1 MGQEQKIGLFGGT
14 FNPPHIGHLRA
25 AQACVQRL
33 GLDRLLSVPARL
45 PPHKT
50 LPADSAT
57 PRQRL
62 FMAELMAEQI
72 PRCQVSDIELDRQG
86 PSYTCDTVEALA
98 GRYPGANLWLI
109 LGTDMFLTFHQWRQ
123 PQRIAAHCRLAVVAR
138 TPDGRRELEAQAAF
152 LARDIGARV
161 DIIDC
166 PVTVM
171 SSTQVRGGL
180 PQGTGKRTCPPP
192 WRSTSASG
200 GCMGRR
206 GLAKWTCLGCGSGSA
221 AA

>member
-33 GLDRLLSVPARL
+33 GLDRLLLGPARL

-98 GRYPGANLWLI
+98 GPEDVICAWGSLYSVGEIRHH
-109 LGTDMFLTFHQWRQ
+109 LGL
-123 PQRIAAHCRLAVVAR
+123 C
-138 TPDGRRELEAQAAF
+138 
-152 LARDIGARV
+152 
-161 DIIDC
+161 
-166 PVTVM
+166 
-171 SSTQVRGGL
+171 
-180 PQGTGKRTCPPP
+180 
-192 WRSTSASG
+192 
-200 GCMGRR
+200 
-206 GLAKWTCLGCGSGSA
+206 
-221 AA
+221 

>member
-1 MGQEQKIGLFGGT
+1 
-14 FNPPHIGHLRA
+14 
-25 AQACVQRL
+25 
-33 GLDRLLSVPARL
+33 
-45 PPHKT
+45 
-50 LPADSAT
+50 
-57 PRQRL
+57 
-62 FMAELMAEQI
+62 MAELMAEQI

-123 PQRIAAHCRLAVVAR
+123 PQRIAAHCRLAVAAR

-171 SSTQVRGGL
+171 SLPPRCGAACPRGPGRE
-180 PQGTGKRTCPPP
+180 PARPRGAVHPPGR
-192 WRSTSASG
+192 WVW
-200 GCMGRR
+200 RR